1 MPLKLTRKQARA
13 VLIAAQDLLDIPAS
27 ASKADVLNTI
37 HTMHV
42 LQIDTIHVINRSPY
56 LVLWSR
62 IGDFELDWLTD
73 LLAERKLF
81 EYWSHE
87 ASFLPIEHFGYYRRI
102 ALDSQK
108 RWMIHSRTWLDENP
122 AVLDEVMTTLR
133 ANGVA
138 RSSDFERT
146 DGQKGG
152 WWNRKEQKY
161 ALECLYNLGELV
173 IVGRDK
179 FQRIYALREHALP
192 DWDEAGI
199 PARDETLETLTEK
212 AVAALGVATP
222 AWATDYFRSIRRETV
237 ENIQRLLDRGALKTV
252 AVEGWAEPLVYHP
265 DNEGL
270 IERAAAGE
278 LVPTR
283 THLLSPFDPIVW
295 DRARLQALFDFDY
308 RIECYTPAPK
318 RKYGYFSL
326 PILHR
331 DEMVGRFDAKA
342 HRKDGVFEIKALHLE
357 PGVAPD
363 DDLRDDLARELK
375 RFAAWHGTPKIKLTF
390 ANDKQFG
397 KALVKA
403 MK

>member
-1 MPLKLTRKQARA
+1 MPVKLTRKQARA
-13 VLIAAQDLLDIPAS
+13 VLIAAQDLLDIPA
-27 ASKADVLNTI
+27 AATKADVLNTI

-62 IGDFELDWLTD
+62 IGDFELEWLTD
-73 LLAERKLF
+73 LLAERRLF

-87 ASFLPIEHFGYYRRI
+87 ACFLPIEHYGYYRRL
-102 ALDSQK
+102 ALENQK
-108 RWMIHSRTWLDENP
+108 GWMIHSRTWLDENP
-122 AVLDEVMTTLR
+122 HALTEVMTALR
-133 ANGVA
+133 ENGKA

-152 WWNRKEQKY
+152 WWNRKDQKH
-161 ALECLYNLGELV
+161 ALECLYNLGEVV
-173 IVGRDK
+173 IVGREK
-179 FQRIYALREHALP
+179 FQRIYALREQALP
-192 DWDEAGI
+192 EWDDAHI
-199 PARDETLETLTEK
+199 PSHEETVDDLTAK

-222 AWATDYFRSIRRETV
+222 LWANDYFRSSRRETLDAV
-237 ENIQRLLDRGALKTV
+237 DRLLARGVLKPV
-252 AVEGWAEPLVYHP
+252 AVEGWDQPLVYHA
-265 DNEGL
+265 DNDAL
-270 IERAAAGE
+270 IRRAAAGD
-278 LVPTR
+278 LQPMR

-295 DRARLQALFDFDY
+295 DRARLGALFDFDY

-357 PGVAPD
+357 PGVTPD
-363 DDLRDDLARELK
+363 DSLRDELARELK
-375 RFAAWHGTPKIKLTF
+375 RFAAWHGTPAIRLTF
-390 ANDKQFG
+390 ASDKKFG
-397 KALVKA
+397 KALAKA
-403 MK
+403 MR